1 MIFHTIMSLKSKEW
15 IFFVN
20 ISAFWKVIIGY
31 NRSIDKHNFL
41 FVANFLHLKLI
52 SGLLDSFD
60 KFQKSDLNVMFD
72 ICSNYWV
79 KLQNLLFLFFNF
91 NPSWFS
97 MTKFTRK
104 NSFSDCKREVQNR
117 SKADG
122 QKWSPNEPSKCLRMW
137 HENDKNEL
145 DCVHG
150 RIEPTLDSIDK
161 TSQRSIH
168 LLLLNLESI
177 LPNFFSS

>member
-1 MIFHTIMSLKSKEW
+1 MERNLERSELLFKWQQRIPQLWEKIVFVTVISLCPEMIFHTIMSLKSKEW

-97 MTKFTRK
+97 MY
-104 NSFSDCKREVQNR
+104 N
-117 SKADG
+117 
-122 QKWSPNEPSKCLRMW
+122 
-137 HENDKNEL
+137 
-145 DCVHG
+145 
-150 RIEPTLDSIDK
+150 
-161 TSQRSIH
+161 
-168 LLLLNLESI
+168 
-177 LPNFFSS
+177 